1 MILPVI
7 FLKEQADM
15 ANGAKIGGRQKG
27 NLI

>member
-1 MILPVI
+1 VI

-15 ANGAKIGGRQKG
+15 ANETKTGGRQKG